1 MDGGEASCT
10 GQARMVLRA
19 RLDPVGK
26 ITSATA
32 QFSFF
37 VRSCPD
43 GTQISLAHIHQGPAG
58 QTGAVR
64 IDAGLGRSAPTPT
77 KAGEVGLNVENV
89 NVSDFALVADV
100 IANPAAYYFNV
111 HSVLHPQGLVRG
123 QMVHEP

>member
-1 MDGGEASCT
+1 
-10 GQARMVLRA
+10 MVLRTK
-19 RLDPVGK
+19 LDPTGK

-32 QFSFF
+32 QFSFI

-43 GTQISLAHIHQGPAG
+43 GTQISMAHIHEAAAG
-58 QTGAVR
+58 RNGAVR
-64 IDAGLGRSAPTPT
+64 IDSGLGRSAPTPT
-77 KAGEVGLNVENV
+77 KGGEIGLNVENV
-89 NVSDFALVADV
+89 TVSDFALVVDV

>member
-1 MDGGEASCT
+1 
-10 GQARMVLRA
+10 MVLRA
-19 RLDPVGK
+19 RLDPAGK

-58 QTGAVR
+58 QNGAVR
-64 IDAGLGRSAPTPT
+64 IDAGLGTSAPTPT